1 MRIILN
7 TQRIRKSR
15 ERRKKEAFSPLMIIH
30 GALSKTTHT
39 QKENINEQSD
49 RKQCETGQRHLL
61 KYVLCL
67 LVLLLC
73 SAAL

>member
-7 TQRIRKSR
+7 TKNKKMNRK
-15 ERRKKEAFSPLMIIH
+15 EEKKKLLSPLMIIH
-30 GALSKTTHT
+30 GALPKTTHT
-39 QKENINEQSD
+39 QKETINEQSD